1 MSMVINGDLAVVPFM
16 DNVEK
21 SRQSYDGPLRDIQRD
36 IDAYVQDSIL
46 GEDGWQFQPM
56 VDDEAY
62 KEAIYDE
69 DWAVREV
76 DEITFFFRRLGV
88 GTFVALYVIFANRW
102 SDRVSGKIKLPT
114 IYDPEKIE
122 QYFKLRPETVAF
134 RSFQIGFEALQL
146 GIGAFWDN
154 FNFNLSKD
162 LRAYQ
167 HRARKFMRKVG
178 IQLPVQQ
185 RETLEE
191 RHRKEKEYWDWRYQR
206 RAAMMRSALSRLGPA
221 FVKFG
226 QLLASRPDIVGPR
239 LMREFQRL
247 QDDIPFFGND
257 AAFQFV
263 REELGADPDR
273 IFQNLTKTPICAAS
287 LGQVYKAELEGVPIA
302 VKVQRPGMA
311 DVIALDFYLLRA
323 MAKLLRK
330 YTRSKSDPALLV
342 DDFGLRLFEEL
353 DYVRESKN
361 MARFKHLYGNIKGIY
376 IPKVFTKYSTAHVL
390 TMEWVEGQRLITDSA
405 SVKLQ
410 DVPLVEAGIR
420 CCLTQMLDVGFLH
433 ADPHAGNL
441 IRTQDGQLAYLDFGL
456 MSTIPDN
463 VRDSFLITILHLI
476 NREYELL
483 AEDFAS
489 MSIIQAYEMDLE
501 LAEFSKALMDEF
513 EPLVSGG
520 TQNFTFIGITEK
532 LLSLANQFPLVL
544 PSYFVGNMRA
554 LATLEGLALTADPD
568 FRIFRLIYPYVV
580 NRVLYGENPTLKAA
594 LTEMV
599 VDREGS
605 IRWDRLTDM
614 VNDADEDVHIL
625 ENEGVGTSINSISKP
640 HTVVDFITSP
650 GGRQFRQMLKSQ
662 LLDDLNF
669 RFQRALD
676 GIESMVLPSRLRPPA
691 RCIGACTDAVYMIK
705 LKENRKR
712 LLQLLKKLL
721 RLNVP
726 TILRLT
732 PLILLYTGIIIANI
746 VSRLFARMLRDVL
759 FILMQIVRGNS
770 NKAAVS
776 EPSLNGKRSAG
787 STSSTAAPNPTNDRT
802 STFPFS
808 SILTTEE
815 GSVFVTSKG
824 VAEDRLKGSRF
835 SGESKVSKVKQ
846 NGTPGNGPL
855 ELLGKSVE
863 SNGVHT
869 PSNGVHRTSN
879 HNGEAN
885 GVSLRAGITD
895 PEGSSRSKENSSTS
909 LRDRPLRE

>member
-1 MSMVINGDLAVVPFM
+1 MLINADLGVVPFM
-16 DNVEK
+16 DNIEK
-21 SRQSYDGPLRDIQRD
+21 ARQPYDEPIRDIQRD
-36 IDAYVQDSIL
+36 IESYVQDSIL
-46 GEDGWQFQPM
+46 GEDGWKFQIKI
-56 VDDEAY
+56 DEEAY

-102 SDRVSGKIKLPT
+102 SDRVSGKVKLPT

-146 GIGAFWDN
+146 GVGAFWDN

-162 LRAYQ
+162 VRAYQ
-167 HRARKFMRKVG
+167 HRARKLFRKVG
-178 IQLPVQQ
+178 IQLPAQQ

-191 RHRKEKEYWDWRYQR
+191 RLRKEKEYWDWRYQR
-206 RAAMMRSALSRLGPA
+206 RAAMMRTALSRLGPA

-239 LMREFQRL
+239 LMRELQRL

-311 DVIALDFYLLRA
+311 DVIALDFYLLRT

-361 MARFKHLYGNIKGIY
+361 MAQFKLLYGNIKGIY
-376 IPKVFTKYSTAHVL
+376 VPKVFTKYSTAHVL

-441 IRTQDGQLAYLDFGL
+441 IRTRDGQLAYLDFGL

-544 PSYFVGNMRA
+544 PSYFVSNMRA

-580 NRVLYGENPTLKAA
+580 NRVLYSENPTLKAA

-605 IRWDRLTDM
+605 IRWNRLTDM

-625 ENEGVGTSINSISKP
+625 EVEGVGTSINAISKP

-650 GGRQFRQMLKSQ
+650 GGRNFRQMLKSQ

-669 RFQRALD
+669 RFQRVLD
-676 GIESMVLPSRLRPPA
+676 GIESMVLPTRLRPPA
-691 RCIGACTDAVYMIK
+691 RCIGACTDAAYMIK

-712 LLQLLKKLL
+712 LLQLLRKLL

-726 TILRLT
+726 TLLRLT
-732 PLILLYTGIIIANI
+732 PLILLYTGIIIANL
-746 VSRLFARMLRDVL
+746 VSRLFARMLRDIL
-759 FILMQIVRGNS
+759 FIGMQIVRGNS
-770 NKAAVS
+770 NRAAAA
-776 EPSLNGKRSAG
+776 EPAPNAKRSSG
-787 STSSTAAPNPTNDRT
+787 STSTAAAPNPTNAGT
-802 STFPFS
+802 SAVNFS
-808 SILTTEE
+808 WSVGAEE
-815 GSVFVTSKG
+815 SFSFVGSNG
-824 VAEDRLKGSRF
+824 IAENELNGSRF
-835 SGESKVSKVKQ
+835 SGEPKLSKGKH
-846 NGTPGNGPL
+846 NGAQGKGKL
-855 ELLGKSVE
+855 ESLAESVQ

-869 PSNGVHRTSN
+869 PSNGVHRASRYN
-879 HNGEAN
+879 FEAD
-885 GVSLRAGITD
+885 GDSPPAGKTGQEGGSVSKG
-895 PEGSSRSKENSSTS
+895 NSFPS
-909 LRDRPLRE
+909 LRDRLHKG